1 MSMLLIRRKGFEM
14 IKAGLLIAL
23 MSLSPIAVHA
33 EPLTCA
39 KMIEIGKP
47 TTLRDELIHM
57 RLAISLEW
65 TRVTHQ
71 PLASADFSQII
82 DLCVDSPS
90 APIADIVLIKATL
103 DPLQPPAPLTTATA
117 SRG

>member
-1 MSMLLIRRKGFEM
+1 M

-23 MSLSPIAVHA
+23 ISLSPIAVHA

-71 PLASADFSQII
+71 PLASAELRQII
-82 DLCVDSPS
+82 YLWGDSPP